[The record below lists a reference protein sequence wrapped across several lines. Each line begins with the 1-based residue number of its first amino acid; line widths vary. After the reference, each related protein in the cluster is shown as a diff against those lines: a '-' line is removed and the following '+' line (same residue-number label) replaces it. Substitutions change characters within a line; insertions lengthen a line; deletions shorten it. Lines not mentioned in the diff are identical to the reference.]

1 MSTPQKIP
9 FKQML
14 DALLEVN
21 TPLHP
26 RFLYRLSD
34 LEENEL
40 SMLADIWPQV
50 PAWRRKALLEDTEVL
65 GDSDYLLSFEALAIF
80 ALHDVEAAVRL
91 PAVRIL
97 WEYENKDLI
106 QTFLGMLAADSSP
119 EVRAAAATA
128 LGRFVYLGELE
139 QLPAKTA
146 RQVEDHL
153 LATLNS
159 RDPELVRRRALEALG
174 FSSREE
180 VASHIQT
187 AIESPEKE
195 WQASALFA
203 MGRSGHE
210 MWESIVLDKLGS
222 QHPTL
227 RAEAARSAG
236 ELELKD
242 AVETLL
248 ELLDDP
254 DANVRS
260 ASIWS
265 LSQIGGEGVRERL
278 EALFKETEDEEEA
291 EFVSDAL
298 DNLEFTEE
306 VQLFSLFDLP
316 EPGRTNDELFLEDE
330 LFEDAED
337 SEEMD
342 PPD

>member
-1 MSTPQKIP
+1 MSTPQEIP
-9 FKQML
+9 FKQLVDTLL
-14 DALLEVN
+14 DTT

-34 LEENEL
+34 LEKDEL
-40 SMLADIWPQV
+40 SMLAEVWPQV
-50 PAWRRKALLEDTEVL
+50 PPWRRKALVEDAETL
-65 GDSDYLLSFEALAIF
+65 GDSDYLLSFEAFASF
-80 ALHDVEAAVRL
+80 ALHDSEAAVRL

-106 QTFLGMLAADSSP
+106 QTFLGMLAADSDP

-128 LGRFVYLGELE
+128 LGQFVYLGELE
-139 QLPAKTA
+139 ELPVKTA

-159 RDPELVRRRALEALG
+159 SDHELVRRRALEALG
-174 FSSREE
+174 FSSRED
-180 VASHIQT
+180 VARQIQI
-187 AIESPEKE
+187 AIESPDRD
-195 WQASALFA
+195 WQTSALFA

-210 MWESIVLDKLGS
+210 IWESVVLDKLGS
-222 QHPTL
+222 QHPAL
-227 RAEAARSAG
+227 RAEAARAAG

-248 ELLDDP
+248 ELLEDP
-254 DANVRS
+254 DSNVRA

-265 LSQIGGEGVRERL
+265 LSQIGGEGVREKL
-278 EALFKETEDEEEA
+278 EDLFEETDDEEEA

-298 DNLEFTEE
+298 DNLEFTED
-306 VQLFSLFDLP
+306 VQLFSLLDVP
-316 EPGRTNDELFLEDE
+316 EPDETDDELYLGDELFK
-330 LFEDAED
+330 DAED

>member
-9 FKQML
+9 FKQLL
-14 DALLEVN
+14 DSLLDVD
-21 TPLHP
+21 TPLNP
-26 RFLYRLSD
+26 RYLYRLSD
-34 LEENEL
+34 LEDDEL
-40 SMLADIWPQV
+40 SMLAEVWPQV
-50 PAWRRKALLEDTEVL
+50 PAWRRKALLEDSEVL
-65 GDSDYLLSFEALAIF
+65 GDSDYLLSFEAFAKF
-80 ALHDVEAAVRL
+80 ALHDIEAAVRL

-106 QTFLGMLAADSSP
+106 QTFLGMLAADSDP

-128 LGRFVYLGELE
+128 LGRFVFLGELE
-139 QLPAKTA
+139 ELPAKTA

-153 LATLNS
+153 LATLNGS
-159 RDPELVRRRALEALG
+159 DPELVRRRALEALG

-180 VASHIQT
+180 VVSQIQA
-187 AIESPEKE
+187 AIESPDRE

-210 MWESIVLDKLGS
+210 MWEAVVLDKLES
-222 QHPTL
+222 QYPAL
-227 RAEAARSAG
+227 RAEAARAAG

-265 LSQIGGEGVRERL
+265 LSQIGGEGVREQL
-278 EALFKETEDEEEA
+278 EALYEETDDEEEA

-298 DNLEFTEE
+298 DNLEFTED
-306 VQLFSLFDLP
+306 VQLFSLLDVP
-316 EPGRTNDELFLEDE
+316 ELDVSEDELYLADE
-330 LFEDAED
+330 LFEDTED

>member
-1 MSTPQKIP
+1 MSTPEKIP
-9 FKQML
+9 FRQFL
-14 DALLEVN
+14 EALLDVN
-21 TPLHP
+21 TPLNP

-40 SMLADIWPQV
+40 SLLANTWPEV
-50 PAWRRKALLEDTEVL
+50 PVWRRKALLEDTEEL
-65 GDSDYLLSFEALAIF
+65 GVSDYLLSFEAFANF
-80 ALHDVEAAVRL
+80 ALRDADASVRL

-106 QTFLGMLAADSSP
+106 QTFLGMLAADSDP

-139 QLPAKTA
+139 ELPAKTA

-153 LATLNS
+153 LATLS
-159 RDPELVRRRALEALG
+159 GSDHELVRRRALEAMG
-174 FSSREE
+174 FSSRDE
-180 VASHIQT
+180 VVSHIQA
-187 AIESPEKE
+187 AIESTDRE

-210 MWESIVLDKLGS
+210 MWESLILDKLDS

-227 RAEAARSAG
+227 RAEAARAAG
-236 ELELKD
+236 ELELKE

-248 ELLDDP
+248 DLLDDP
-254 DANVRS
+254 NANVRT
-260 ASIWS
+260 ASIWA
-265 LSQIGGEGVRERL
+265 LSQIGGDGVRERL
-278 EALFKETEDEEEA
+278 EILYEETDDEEEA

-298 DNLEFTEE
+298 DNLEFTEDI
-306 VQLFSLFDLP
+306 QLFSLLDVP
-316 EPGRTNDELFLEDE
+316 EPDEADEEWYLDED

>member
-1 MSTPQKIP
+1 MSTPKKIP
-9 FKQML
+9 FKQLL
-14 DALLEVN
+14 DALLDVN
-21 TPLHP
+21 TPVNPL
-26 RFLYRLSD
+26 FLYRLSD

-40 SMLADIWPQV
+40 SMLADAWPMV
-50 PAWRRKALLEDTEVL
+50 PDWRRKALLEDTEVL
-65 GDSDYLLSFEALAIF
+65 GDSDYLLSFEALANF
-80 ALHDVEAAVRL
+80 AMHDAEAAVRL

-97 WEYENKDLI
+97 WEYENKNLI
-106 QTFLGMLAADSSP
+106 QTFLGMLAADSDP

-139 QLPAKTA
+139 ELPAKTA
-146 RQVEDHL
+146 REVEDHL

-159 RDPELVRRRALEALG
+159 RDPELVRRRVLEALG

-180 VASHIQT
+180 VVGHIQS
-187 AIESPEKE
+187 AIESPDRE

-210 MWESIVLDKLGS
+210 IWEPIVLEKLGS
-222 QHPTL
+222 QHPAL
-227 RAEAARSAG
+227 RAEAARTAG

-242 AVETLL
+242 TVETLL

-278 EALFKETEDEEEA
+278 EALYEETEDEEEA

-298 DNLEFTEE
+298 DNLEFTED
-306 VQLFSLFDLP
+306 VPLFSLLDVP
-316 EPGRTNDELFLEDE
+316 ESDVSEDELYLADE
-330 LFEDAED
+330 LFEDTED

-342 PPD
+342 PPG

>member
-9 FKQML
+9 FRQLL
-14 DALLEVN
+14 DALLDIN
-21 TPLHP
+21 TPLNP

-34 LEENEL
+34 LEEIEL
-40 SMLADIWPQV
+40 SMLADVWPQV
-50 PAWRRKALLEDTEVL
+50 PTWRRKALLEDTEVL
-65 GDSDYLLSFEALAIF
+65 GDSDYLLSFEAFAIF
-80 ALHDVEAAVRL
+80 ALHDAEAAVRL

-106 QTFLGMLAADSSP
+106 QTFLGMLAADSDF

-139 QLPAKTA
+139 ELPAKTA

-153 LATLNS
+153 LAALS
-159 RDPELVRRRALEALG
+159 SHDPDLVRRRALEALG

-180 VASHIQT
+180 VVSHIQS
-187 AIESPEKE
+187 AIESPDKE

-210 MWESIVLDKLGS
+210 MWGPIVLDKLGS
-222 QHPTL
+222 QHPAL
-227 RAEAARSAG
+227 RSEAARAAG

-242 AVETLL
+242 AVEILL
-248 ELLDDP
+248 ELLDDTDP
-254 DANVRS
+254 NVRS

-278 EALFKETEDEEEA
+278 EALYEETDDEEEA

-298 DNLEFTEE
+298 DNLEFTEDIP
-306 VQLFSLFDLP
+306 LFSLLDLP
-316 EPGRTNDELFLEDE
+316 EPDITSDELYLGDE

>member
-1 MSTPQKIP
+1 MVSLQKIP
-9 FKQML
+9 FKQLL
-14 DALLEVN
+14 DALLDIN
-21 TPLHP
+21 TPLNP

-40 SMLADIWPQV
+40 SMLAEIWPQV
-50 PAWRRKALLEDTEVL
+50 PAWRRQALLEDTETL
-65 GDSDYLLSFEALAIF
+65 GDSDNLLSFEAFAHF
-80 ALHDVEAAVRL
+80 ALHDSEAAVRL

-97 WEYENKDLI
+97 WEYENKDFI
-106 QTFLGMLAADSSP
+106 QTFLGMLAADSDP
-119 EVRAAAATA
+119 GVRAAAATA
-128 LGRFVYLGELE
+128 LGRFVYQGELE
-139 QLPAKTA
+139 ELPAKTA

-159 RDPELVRRRALEALG
+159 GDHEQVRRRALEALG

-187 AIESPEKE
+187 AIESPDRE
-195 WQASALFA
+195 WQASALLA

-210 MWESIVLDKLGS
+210 MWEPVVLDKLNS
-222 QHPTL
+222 QYPAL
-227 RAEAARSAG
+227 RAEAARAAG
-236 ELELKD
+236 ELELKE

-254 DANVRS
+254 DSNVRA

-278 EALFKETEDEEEA
+278 EALYEETDDDEEA

-298 DNLEFTEE
+298 DNLEFTED
-306 VQLFSLFDLP
+306 VQLFSLLDVP
-316 EPGRTNDELFLEDE
+316 ESGEDDEEWYLDEALLEDT
-330 LFEDAED
+330 ED

>member
-9 FKQML
+9 FKQLL
-14 DALLEVN
+14 DALIDAN
-21 TPLHP
+21 TPLNP

-34 LEENEL
+34 LEKDEL
-40 SMLADIWPQV
+40 AMLAEVWPQV
-50 PAWRRKALLEDTEVL
+50 PAWRRKALLEDAETL
-65 GDSDYLLSFEALAIF
+65 GDSDYLLSFEALAKF
-80 ALHDVEAAVRL
+80 ALHDSEATVRL
-91 PAVRIL
+91 PAIRIL

-106 QTFLGMLAADSSP
+106 QTFLGMLAADSDP

-128 LGRFVYLGELE
+128 LGQFVYLGELE
-139 QLPAKTA
+139 ELPAKTA

-153 LATLNS
+153 LETLNS
-159 RDPELVRRRALEALG
+159 GDQELVRRRALEALG

-180 VASHIQT
+180 VAAQIQA
-187 AIESPEKE
+187 AIDSPNRV

-210 MWESIVLDKLGS
+210 MWGSVVLDKLSS

-227 RAEAARSAG
+227 RAEAARAAG
-236 ELELKD
+236 ELELKG

-248 ELLDDP
+248 ELLEDP
-254 DANVRS
+254 DSNVRA

-278 EALFKETEDEEEA
+278 EELYEESDDEEET

-298 DNLEFTEE
+298 DNLEFTED
-306 VQLFSLFDLP
+306 VQLFSLLDVP
-316 EPGRTNDELFLEDE
+316 ESDETDDELYLADE
-330 LFEDAED
+330 LFEDAENSD
-337 SEEMD
+337 EMD
-342 PPD
+342 SPD

>member
-1 MSTPQKIP
+1 MSTPEKIP
-9 FKQML
+9 FRQFL
-14 DALLEVN
+14 DALIDLD
-21 TPLHP
+21 TPLNP

-40 SMLADIWPQV
+40 SLLANTWPEV
-50 PAWRRKALLEDTEVL
+50 PVWRRKALLEDAEEL
-65 GDSDYLLSFEALAIF
+65 GDSDYLLSFEAFANF
-80 ALHDVEAAVRL
+80 ALRDADAGVRL

-97 WEYENKDLI
+97 WEYENKNLI
-106 QTFLGMLAADSSP
+106 QTFLGMLAADSDL

-139 QLPAKTA
+139 ELPAKTA

-153 LATLNS
+153 LATLS
-159 RDPELVRRRALEALG
+159 GSDDELVRRRALEALG
-174 FSSREE
+174 FSSRDE
-180 VASHIQT
+180 VVSHIQT
-187 AIESPEKE
+187 AIESTDRE

-210 MWESIVLDKLGS
+210 MWESLILDKLDS

-227 RAEAARSAG
+227 RTEAARAAG
-236 ELELKD
+236 ELELKE

-248 ELLDDP
+248 DLLDDP
-254 DANVRS
+254 NAHVRT
-260 ASIWS
+260 ASIWA

-278 EALFKETEDEEEA
+278 ERLYEETDDEEEA

-298 DNLEFTEE
+298 DNLEFTEN
-306 VQLFSLFDLP
+306 VQLFSLLDVP
-316 EPGRTNDELFLEDE
+316 EPDEADEEWYVDEE

-342 PPD
+342 PLD

>member
-1 MSTPQKIP
+1 MSTPQEIP
-9 FKQML
+9 FKQLL
-14 DALLEVN
+14 DTLHDTT

-34 LEENEL
+34 LEKDEL
-40 SMLADIWPQV
+40 SMLAEVWPQV
-50 PAWRRKALLEDTEVL
+50 PPWRRKALVEDAETL
-65 GDSDYLLSFEALAIF
+65 GDSDYLLSFEAFASF
-80 ALHDVEAAVRL
+80 ALHDSEAAVRL

-106 QTFLGMLAADSSP
+106 QTFLGMLAADSDP

-128 LGRFVYLGELE
+128 LGQFVYLGELE
-139 QLPAKTA
+139 ELPVKTA

-159 RDPELVRRRALEALG
+159 SDHELVRRRALEALG
-174 FSSREE
+174 FSSRED
-180 VASHIQT
+180 VARQIQI
-187 AIESPEKE
+187 AIESPDRD
-195 WQASALFA
+195 WQTSALFA

-210 MWESIVLDKLGS
+210 IWESVVLDKLGS
-222 QHPTL
+222 QHPAL
-227 RAEAARSAG
+227 RAEAARAAG

-248 ELLDDP
+248 ELLEDP
-254 DANVRS
+254 DSNVRA

-265 LSQIGGEGVRERL
+265 LSQIGGEGVREKL
-278 EALFKETEDEEEA
+278 EDLFEETDDEEEA

-298 DNLEFTEE
+298 DNLEFTED
-306 VQLFSLFDLP
+306 VQLFSLLDVP
-316 EPGRTNDELFLEDE
+316 EPDETDDELYLGDELFK
-330 LFEDAED
+330 DAED

>member
-1 MSTPQKIP
+1 MSTPEKIP
-9 FKQML
+9 FRQFL
-14 DALLEVN
+14 DALLDVN
-21 TPLHP
+21 TPLNP
-26 RFLYRLSD
+26 RFLNRLSD

-40 SMLADIWPQV
+40 SLLANTWPEV
-50 PAWRRKALLEDTEVL
+50 PVWRRKALLEDAEAL
-65 GDSDYLLSFEALAIF
+65 GVSDYLLSFEAFANF
-80 ALHDVEAAVRL
+80 ALRDADASVRL

-106 QTFLGMLAADSSP
+106 QTFLGMLAADSDP

-139 QLPAKTA
+139 ELPAKTA

-153 LATLNS
+153 LATLS
-159 RDPELVRRRALEALG
+159 GSDHELVRRRALEALG
-174 FSSREE
+174 FSSRDE
-180 VASHIQT
+180 VVSHIQA
-187 AIESPEKE
+187 AIESTDRE

-210 MWESIVLDKLGS
+210 MWESLILDKLDS

-227 RAEAARSAG
+227 RAEAARAAG
-236 ELELKD
+236 ELELKE

-248 ELLDDP
+248 DLLDDP
-254 DANVRS
+254 DANVRT
-260 ASIWS
+260 ASIWA

-278 EALFKETEDEEEA
+278 EILYEETDDEEEA

-298 DNLEFTEE
+298 DNLEFTEN
-306 VQLFSLFDLP
+306 VQLFSLLDVP
-316 EPGRTNDELFLEDE
+316 EPDEADEEWYLDEE

>member
-1 MSTPQKIP
+1 
-9 FKQML
+9 
-14 DALLEVN
+14 
-21 TPLHP
+21 
-26 RFLYRLSD
+26 
-34 LEENEL
+34 
-40 SMLADIWPQV
+40 
-50 PAWRRKALLEDTEVL
+50 
-65 GDSDYLLSFEALAIF
+65 
-80 ALHDVEAAVRL
+80 VRL

-106 QTFLGMLAADSSP
+106 QTFLGMLAADSDP

-128 LGRFVYLGELE
+128 LGQFVYLGELE
-139 QLPAKTA
+139 ELPPKIA

-153 LATLNS
+153 LAALNS
-159 RDPELVRRRALEALG
+159 NDEELVRRRALEALG
-174 FSSREE
+174 FSSRDE
-180 VASHIQT
+180 VANHIQT
-187 AIESPEKE
+187 AIDSSDRE

-210 MWESIVLDKLGS
+210 MWGPVILEKLDS
-222 QHPTL
+222 QYPTL
-227 RAEAARSAG
+227 RAEAARAAG

-254 DANVRS
+254 DTHVRT

-265 LSQIGGEGVRERL
+265 LSEIGGEGVRERL
-278 EALFKETEDEEEA
+278 EALYEETDDEEEA

-298 DNLEFTEE
+298 DNLEFTED
-306 VQLFSLFDLP
+306 VQLFSLLDVP
-316 EPGRTNDELFLEDE
+316 EAGESDEEFFIGGELFG
-330 LFEDAED
+330 DAED